1 MMVQS
6 EVLKACPFPHEVK
19 RGVFLEIDTVDFCFV
34 RGACS
39 DCGCAGP
46 YVTLDSCERV
56 TDAERD
62 EAARLWN
69 TRTPAVATDEGV
81 VDPDV
86 IRRLKSVATTLET
99 CGKHGIPI
107 DFALLASDI
116 RAAISAM
123 AHPGD

>member
-1 MMVQS
+1 M
-6 EVLKACPFPHEVK
+6 
-19 RGVFLEIDTVDFCFV
+19 
-34 RGACS
+34 
-39 DCGCAGP
+39 
-46 YVTLDSCERV
+46 
-56 TDAERD
+56 
-62 EAARLWN
+62 

-86 IRRLKSVATTLET
+86 LRRLKSVATTLET

-123 AHPGD
+123 AHTSNIPPQ